1 MPTVNYL
8 TASLK
13 GTFACLL
20 ASALLA
26 GCSTHVSK
34 ETLRKRGD
42 QAMFV
47 EHWDVAIVN
56 YTELTDRDPTDWSA
70 QAKLG
75 RSALATGDLS
85 TARRALEIA
94 AALRPT
100 DDRIANDLADT
111 MQQQLAWDD
120 LFAYLRDRATSTS
133 TSTDW
138 LRLARVAI
146 EADDPDTARQAVRT
160 ALAVDADDDVA
171 PYLMAARLLRQLGD
185 DDEAQRTLALAWRI
199 DPRDEDV
206 LAALRDMGVVPGP
219 TMRYAEVQ
227 IDQP

>member
-1 MPTVNYL
+1 M
-8 TASLK
+8 
-13 GTFACLL
+13 
-20 ASALLA
+20 
-26 GCSTHVSK
+26 
-34 ETLRKRGD
+34 
-42 QAMFV
+42 
-47 EHWDVAIVN
+47 
-56 YTELTDRDPTDWSA
+56 
-70 QAKLG
+70 
-75 RSALATGDLS
+75 
-85 TARRALEIA
+85 
-94 AALRPT
+94 
-100 DDRIANDLADT
+100 
-111 MQQQLAWDD
+111 
-120 LFAYLRDRATSTS
+120 
-133 TSTDW
+133 
-138 LRLARVAI
+138 RLARVAI